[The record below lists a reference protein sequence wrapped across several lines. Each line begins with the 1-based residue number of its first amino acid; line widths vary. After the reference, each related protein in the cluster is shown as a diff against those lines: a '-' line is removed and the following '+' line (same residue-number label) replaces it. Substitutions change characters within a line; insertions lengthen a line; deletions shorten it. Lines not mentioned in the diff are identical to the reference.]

1 MISRVHYKS
10 PVGMLCIEEE
20 NNVIISL
27 YLDTNEDTS
36 SDKETAIL
44 KRAISQLEQYF
55 NGKRA
60 EFDLPIKLNGT
71 DFQQKVWTAL
81 MTIPY
86 GETCSY
92 KEIANRIDKPKAA
105 RAVGGA
111 NNKNPIMI
119 IVPCHRVIGAS
130 GSMVGFGAGIEVKE
144 YLLNLEREYKLAFR
158 IPYGNKE

>member
-20 NNVIISL
+20 NNAIVSL
-27 YLDTNEDTS
+27 YLDRNEDTS
-36 SDKETAIL
+36 NDKETTIL

-55 NGKRA
+55 KGKRV
-60 EFDLPIKLNGT
+60 EFDLPIMLNGT
-71 DFQQKVWTAL
+71 VFQRKVWTAL
-81 MTIPY
+81 RTIPY

-92 KEIANRIDKPKAA
+92 KEIAIKIDNPKAS

-119 IVPCHRVIGAS
+119 IVPCHRVIGAN

-144 YLLNLEREYKLAFR
+144 YLLNLERKYKLSVPRTCDF
-158 IPYGNKE
+158 